1 MILEIKKVEMQK
13 YLLNSFISEI
23 IKQFN
28 FVLDKAKK
36 WQ

>member
-13 YLLNSFISEI
+13 YSLNSFISEI

-28 FVLDKAKK
+28 FASDKVKK
-36 WQ
+36 